1 MVNGNKVLHYSRL
14 PVLAYENKKDT
25 SVFPTSDRV
34 APFTDIKKGGRVFA

>member
-14 PVLAYENKKDT
+14 PVQEYENKKYT

-34 APFTDIKKGGRVFA
+34 VTFTDIKKGGRVFA